1 MGGGGRGVNPIGQPD
16 RFITV
21 FFFDDFPKHPA
32 KLEPNFL
39 KVDLASQSRLDPE
52 AGEAAL
58 LPVSVEEAVLEGRP
72 GPEVNLIIFF
82 HPKAIVIPT
91 LIGSHASGGGRNRR
105 SLARSEYLWQ

>member
-1 MGGGGRGVNPIGQPD
+1 MIRKA
-16 RFITV
+16 
-21 FFFDDFPKHPA
+21 FDQKRLFLEHDLAFVHTCHKHPA

-39 KVDLASQSRLDPE
+39 KVNFASQSRLDPE

-82 HPKAIVIPT
+82 FHPKAIVIPT
-91 LIGSHASGGGRNRR
+91 LIGSHASGGGRDRG

>member
-1 MGGGGRGVNPIGQPD
+1 MTRKAFD
-16 RFITV
+16 KKRFDLKHDLAFVHTCH
-21 FFFDDFPKHPA
+21 KHPA

-39 KVDLASQSRLDPE
+39 KVNFASQSRLDPE

-72 GPEVNLIIFF
+72 GPEVNLIIIFFF

>member
-1 MGGGGRGVNPIGQPD
+1 MH
-16 RFITV
+16 TCH
-21 FFFDDFPKHPA
+21 KHPA

-39 KVDLASQSRLDPE
+39 KVNFASQSRLDPE

-72 GPEVNLIIFF
+72 GPEVNLIIIFFF
-82 HPKAIVIPT
+82 HPEAIVIPT